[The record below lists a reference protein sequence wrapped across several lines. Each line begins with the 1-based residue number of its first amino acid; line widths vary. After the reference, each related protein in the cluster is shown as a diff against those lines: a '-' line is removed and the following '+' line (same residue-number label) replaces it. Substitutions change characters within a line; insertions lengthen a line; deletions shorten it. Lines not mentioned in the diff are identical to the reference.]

1 MVTLDMLQQV
11 KLLERQKKILV
22 ITEKIEKQINYNLMF
37 LLMQMKMLEMK
48 ESTTGEMLET
58 YKLQVVIGVHK
69 SISKKLLIK
78 VVLIHINKNKINFHL
93 KLFHKLIIVTM
104 LLSKEKRQTWITYML
119 NQIQEEK
126 LWNKNKNHQLKEHG
140 TKTLEMRT
148 LMKTN

>member
-1 MVTLDMLQQV
+1 MVTQDMLQQV

>member
-1 MVTLDMLQQV
+1 MVTQDMLQQV
-11 KLLERQKKILV
+11 KLLELQKKILV

>member
-1 MVTLDMLQQV
+1 
-11 KLLERQKKILV
+11 
-22 ITEKIEKQINYNLMF
+22 MF

-93 KLFHKLIIVTM
+93 KLFHKLIIVIM
-104 LLSKEKRQTWITYML
+104 LLSKEKR
-119 NQIQEEK
+119 
-126 LWNKNKNHQLKEHG
+126 
-140 TKTLEMRT
+140 
-148 LMKTN
+148 